1 MIRTAL
7 VVVLLASLTTPA
19 TAEVRAVA
27 SSGFELEHRIETRLE
42 PARLYRLLGDVG
54 SWWSDAHT
62 YSGKAA
68 NLSLDL
74 RPGGCWCEK
83 LPDGGGIEHM
93 RVLQAQPGK
102 GLLLYGGLG
111 PLINEAAVGAMNWT
125 VSPSGTGSTLV
136 MTYRVAGFYKA
147 DGAKWATLVDQVLGT
162 QMKNLHKTAEGL
174 AKRR

>member
-1 MIRTAL
+1 MRYCIAAL
-7 VVVLLASLTTPA
+7 VLGLAAEPA
-19 TAEVRAVA
+19 NAEVRAVA

-42 PARLYRLLGDVG
+42 PARLYRLLGDIG

-62 YSGKAA
+62 YSGNAA

-93 RVLQAQPGK
+93 RVVQAHPGK
-102 GLLLYGGLG
+102 RLLLVGGLG
-111 PLINEAAVGAMNWT
+111 PLINEASVGAMNWAIT
-125 VSPSGTGSTLV
+125 PGGTGSTLV

-147 DGAKWATLVDQVLGT
+147 DGAKWAPLVDQVLAA
-162 QMKNLHKTAEGL
+162 QMKNLYKTAEDL
-174 AKRR
+174 AVRR